1 MGEVKK
7 IQVEA
12 RHGRLLNQK
21 MKPYVVLQYLMKET
35 DENHLVTAYDIVG
48 YLEACGIDAERR
60 SIYKDIEAIN
70 RAVLMLE
77 EECTIQEAEE
87 MLMDEENE
95 ELKLIHY
102 DKSRKGFYVKDRHFD
117 PSDIRLLA
125 ECVYSAKFIAQG
137 QAERL
142 VGVVSEFV
150 SKHQAYTIK
159 HDALLT
165 DRVKTNNKQV
175 LRNIGAIN
183 DAMSRQV
190 MGEPHT
196 PEKIKFKYVDYTIDN
211 LDKPQARRKGE
222 WYVVSPWRLLIND
235 GNYYLM
241 GFDDKYQK
249 ILTFR
254 VDRMEDVRMTGLPRD
269 GEEEATAT
277 AINKYAQQSF
287 SMFGGETQRVK
298 IRFDN
303 KMLGSVLDRFGR
315 SAVVYTK
322 EDDEHFVLTADVK
335 VSEQF
340 YGWLLGFGRKAQ
352 LIYPQTA
359 VDEFKSYLDRVR
371 DLYESC

>member
-12 RHGRLLNQK
+12 KHGRQLNQK

-35 DENHLVTAYDIVG
+35 DENHLVTAYDIAG

-70 RAVLMLE
+70 RAVLMME

-87 MLMDEENE
+87 MLEDVENE

-102 DKSRKGFYVKDRHFD
+102 DKHRKGFYVKDRHFD

-175 LRNIGAIN
+175 LRNIGSIN
-183 DAMSRQV
+183 DAMSRKVIQHEDGHNIIPV
-190 MGEPHT
+190 FCKIGL
-196 PEKIKFKYVDYTIDN
+196 IKFGQQLSQI
-211 LDKPQARRKGE
+211 
-222 WYVVSPWRLLIND
+222 
-235 GNYYLM
+235 
-241 GFDDKYQK
+241 F
-249 ILTFR
+249 
-254 VDRMEDVRMTGLPRD
+254 VRQEHLC
-269 GEEEATAT
+269 
-277 AINKYAQQSF
+277 F
-287 SMFGGETQRVK
+287 S
-298 IRFDN
+298 I
-303 KMLGSVLDRFGR
+303 VL
-315 SAVVYTK
+315 
-322 EDDEHFVLTADVK
+322 
-335 VSEQF
+335 
-340 YGWLLGFGRKAQ
+340 
-352 LIYPQTA
+352 
-359 VDEFKSYLDRVR
+359 
-371 DLYESC
+371 